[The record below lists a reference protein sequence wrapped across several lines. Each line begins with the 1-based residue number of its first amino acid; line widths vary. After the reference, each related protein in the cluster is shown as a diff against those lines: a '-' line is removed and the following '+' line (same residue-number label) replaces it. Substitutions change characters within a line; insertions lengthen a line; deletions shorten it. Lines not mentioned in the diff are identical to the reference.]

1 MKKVEKIGKYKIL
14 ETLGQG
20 AMGIV
25 YRALDPDIDREVA
38 IKTIR
43 FDMITDESGK
53 SDIMK
58 RFMREAQA
66 VGKLEHP
73 NIVTIYDVGRE
84 KDLTYIVMQ
93 VIDGESLK
101 EIIESG
107 KKYSITEVI
116 QIMHCL
122 CDSLGYAHNQG
133 VVHRDVKPANIL
145 IDRKDKIHLVDFG
158 VARIEMSNMTTL
170 GTVLGTPSYM
180 APEQVMGSPADN
192 RADIF
197 ALGVILF
204 ELLAGRRPFEGDR
217 ITTVIYKIAHE
228 EPPFLS
234 EVKDESLKIFEPVI
248 KKALAKDPKDRYQ
261 TCFKFME
268 DLQKCT
274 LPISLEATVLLE
286 PEEDKEKK
294 RFFFRV
300 ILPVAIILGFV
311 GAFLLSPKFRQIF
324 LPKQNDIV
332 SLIDTNITPSNI
344 IPEDSGKREVRY
356 FFSPSKK
363 APPVRKKKSDNRIN
377 KLLEDGRRFFKNQE
391 YSKCIQKMDEALVG
405 NRQNKEA
412 RQTRNL
418 AQSYLDSIK
427 AINEIIGL
435 EKKAEE
441 DQELEVLLSFIGPSL
456 LAQRAAEARDLI
468 NKYDQIKSFVEMDKV
483 QIVFQD
489 KNNAQVTF
497 PKRIMAVDIKTKR
510 PVEIF
515 AGTVIWE
522 LKKQGED
529 WKVFKYQ
536 RID

>member
-14 ETLGQG
+14 EILGQG

-84 KDLTYIVMQ
+84 EDLTYIVMQ
-93 VIDGESLK
+93 LIDGESLK

-107 KKYSITEVI
+107 KKYSITEVV

-133 VVHRDVKPANIL
+133 VIHRDVKPANIL

-248 KKALAKDPKDRYQ
+248 KKALAKDPKDR
-261 TCFKFME
+261 
-268 DLQKCT
+268 
-274 LPISLEATVLLE
+274 
-286 PEEDKEKK
+286 
-294 RFFFRV
+294 
-300 ILPVAIILGFV
+300 
-311 GAFLLSPKFRQIF
+311 
-324 LPKQNDIV
+324 
-332 SLIDTNITPSNI
+332 
-344 IPEDSGKREVRY
+344 
-356 FFSPSKK
+356 
-363 APPVRKKKSDNRIN
+363 
-377 KLLEDGRRFFKNQE
+377 
-391 YSKCIQKMDEALVG
+391 
-405 NRQNKEA
+405 
-412 RQTRNL
+412 
-418 AQSYLDSIK
+418 
-427 AINEIIGL
+427 
-435 EKKAEE
+435 
-441 DQELEVLLSFIGPSL
+441 
-456 LAQRAAEARDLI
+456 
-468 NKYDQIKSFVEMDKV
+468 
-483 QIVFQD
+483 
-489 KNNAQVTF
+489 
-497 PKRIMAVDIKTKR
+497 
-510 PVEIF
+510 
-515 AGTVIWE
+515 
-522 LKKQGED
+522 
-529 WKVFKYQ
+529 
-536 RID
+536 

>member
-107 KKYSITEVI
+107 KKYSITEVV
-116 QIMHCL
+116 QIMQCL

-363 APPVRKKKSDNRIN
+363 APPVNYKII
-377 KLLEDGRRFFKNQE
+377 KLLEDGKRFFRNEE
-391 YSKCIQKMDEALVG
+391 YLKCLQKMKEVLVQDSQNREAK
-405 NRQNKEA
+405 RYRDQ
-412 RQTRNL
+412 
-418 AQSYLDSIK
+418 AQSRLSSIK
-427 AINEIIGL
+427 AIKDIIKL
-435 EKKAEE
+435 EMKAEE
-441 DQELEVLLSFIGPSL
+441 NKELDVLFSFIGQSL
-456 LAQRAAEARDLI
+456 KDQMRVKALNLI
-468 NKYDQIKSFVEMDKV
+468 NKYDEIKSEVAMDTIRIEFK
-483 QIVFQD
+483 D
-489 KNNAQVTF
+489 TKNAQVTF
-497 PKRIMAVDIKTKR
+497 NKRITAKDRKTNWTVVPFNGK
-510 PVEIF
+510 
-515 AGTVIWE
+515 VIWMM
-522 LKKQGED
+522 KKQGKD
-529 WKVFKYQ
+529 WKIIKY
-536 RID
+536 DMNPF